1 MVYII
6 YNMVNSGLD
15 GAGGEKIVQDTIAVI
30 CTFCPEEKRFSFKL
44 IEDKLENLP
53 YFVVITQC
61 R

>member
-1 MVYII
+1 
-6 YNMVNSGLD
+6 MVNSGLD